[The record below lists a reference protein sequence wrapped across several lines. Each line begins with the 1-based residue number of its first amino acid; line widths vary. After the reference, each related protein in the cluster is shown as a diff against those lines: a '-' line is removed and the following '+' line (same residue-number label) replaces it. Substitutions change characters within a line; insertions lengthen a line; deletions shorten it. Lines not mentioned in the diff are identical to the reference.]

1 MNSATGEST
10 GLLTRLL
17 PLLCFVALVG
27 LLGFGIYWNQHHEMT
42 EVPSPLI
49 GKPAP
54 AFTLPLLYEPATT
67 LSANQLLGTP
77 YLLNVFG
84 SWCPTC
90 QDEHPFLMR
99 EGKSLGIRLIGLDWK
114 DQPEA
119 AKRWLQQF
127 GNPYQTIIA
136 DEDGRAGIDFGVYGA
151 PETFL
156 VDAQGVIR
164 YKRIGMLTP
173 DVISGELKPQI
184 AAISAGRVAT
194 P

>member
-1 MNSATGEST
+1 MK
-10 GLLTRLL
+10 RLL
-17 PLLCFVALVG
+17 PFLVFLALCG
-27 LLGFGIYWNQHHEMT
+27 LLGFGIVWNTHHET
-42 EVPSPLI
+42 NEVPSPLI
-49 GKPAP
+49 GKAAP
-54 AFTLPLLYEPATT
+54 EFTLPLLYEPSRH
-67 LSANQLLGTP
+67 LSRKELLGQP

-99 EGKSLGIRLIGLDWK
+99 KGMTLGVRLIGLDWK
-114 DQPEA
+114 DQPDA

-127 GNPYQTIIA
+127 GNPYETIIV

-156 VDAQGVIR
+156 IDALGVIR

-173 DVISGELKPQI
+173 EIISTELEPQI
-184 AAISAGRVAT
+184 AAVGGARSMAT

>member
-1 MNSATGEST
+1 MK
-10 GLLTRLL
+10 RLL
-17 PLLCFVALVG
+17 PFFVFVLLCG
-27 LLGFGIYWNQHHEMT
+27 LLGFGIWWNTHHEMN
-42 EVPSPLI
+42 EVPSPLV
-49 GKPAP
+49 GKTAP
-54 AFTLPLLYEPATT
+54 EFTLPLLYEPTKS
-67 LSANQLLGTP
+67 LGRKDLLGQP

-127 GNPYQTIIA
+127 GNPYQTIIV
-136 DEDGRAGIDFGVYGA
+136 DEDGHAGIDFGVYGA

>member
-1 MNSATGEST
+1 MS
-10 GLLTRLL
+10 RLV
-17 PLLCFVALVG
+17 PLLVFAALCG
-27 LLGFGIYWNQHHEMT
+27 LLGFGIWWNTHHET
-42 EVPSPLI
+42 NEVPSPLL
-49 GKPAP
+49 GKTAP
-54 AFTLPLLYEPATT
+54 EFTLPLLYEPQKS
-67 LSANQLLGTP
+67 LSRKDLLGRP

-99 EGKSLGIRLIGLDWK
+99 EGKSLGVRLIGLDWK
-114 DQPEA
+114 DEPEA

-127 GNPYQTIIA
+127 GNPYETIIA
-136 DEDGRAGIDFGVYGA
+136 DEDGHAGIDFGVYGA

-173 DVISGELKPQI
+173 DVIATELEPQI
-184 AAISAGRVAT
+184 AAVSAGAA

>member
-1 MNSATGEST
+1 MS
-10 GLLTRLL
+10 RLL
-17 PLLCFVALVG
+17 PLLVFAALCG
-27 LLGFGIYWNQHHEMT
+27 LLGFGIWWNTHHET
-42 EVPSPLI
+42 NEVPSPLL
-49 GKPAP
+49 GKTAP
-54 AFTLPLLYEPATT
+54 EFTLPLLYEPQKS
-67 LSANQLLGTP
+67 LSRKDLLGRP

-99 EGKSLGIRLIGLDWK
+99 EGKSLGVRLIGLDWK
-114 DQPEA
+114 DEPEA

-127 GNPYQTIIA
+127 GNPYETIIA
-136 DEDGRAGIDFGVYGA
+136 DEDGHAGIDFGVYGA

-173 DVISGELKPQI
+173 DVIATELEPQI
-184 AAISAGRVAT
+184 AAVSAGAA

>member
-1 MNSATGEST
+1 MK
-10 GLLTRLL
+10 RLL
-17 PLLCFVALVG
+17 PFFVFVALCG
-27 LLGFGIYWNQHHEMT
+27 LLGFGIWWNTHHEMN
-42 EVPSPLI
+42 EVPSPLV
-49 GKPAP
+49 GKTAP
-54 AFTLPLLYEPATT
+54 EFTLPLLYEPAKS
-67 LSANQLLGTP
+67 LGRKDLLGQP

-136 DEDGRAGIDFGVYGA
+136 DEDGHAGIDFGVYGA

-173 DVISGELKPQI
+173 DVIASELKPQI

>member
-1 MNSATGEST
+1 MS
-10 GLLTRLL
+10 RLL
-17 PLLCFVALVG
+17 PLLLFVALCA
-27 LLGFGIYWNQHHEMT
+27 LLGFGIYWNTHHEMN
-42 EVPSPLI
+42 EVPSPLV
-49 GKPAP
+49 GKIAP
-54 AFTLPLLYEPATT
+54 EFNLPLLYEPGKT
-67 LSANQLLGTP
+67 LSRKDLLGQP

-99 EGKSLGIRLIGLDWK
+99 EGKSLGVRLIGLDWK
-114 DQPEA
+114 DQPDA

-127 GNPYQTIIA
+127 GNPYETIIA
-136 DEDGRAGIDFGVYGA
+136 DADGKAGIDFGVYGA

-173 DVISGELKPQI
+173 DVVANELKPQI
-184 AAISAGRVAT
+184 VALAT
-194 P
+194 PRVVAP

>member
-1 MNSATGEST
+1 MK
-10 GLLTRLL
+10 RLL
-17 PLLCFVALVG
+17 PFFVFVLLCG
-27 LLGFGIYWNQHHEMT
+27 LLGFGIWWNTHHEMN
-42 EVPSPLI
+42 EVPSPLV
-49 GKPAP
+49 GKTAP
-54 AFTLPLLYEPATT
+54 EFTLPLLYEPTKS
-67 LSANQLLGTP
+67 LGRKDLLGQP

-136 DEDGRAGIDFGVYGA
+136 DEDGHAGIDFGVYGA

-173 DVISGELKPQI
+173 DVIASELKPQI